1 MSQKYK
7 YSLISERIFTCSYLQ
22 GEKTGA
28 SLPEVLEAL
37 VKNKIIS
44 FDALQVHQKQAW
56 YCFLVQLG
64 AIATARNGCENPPE
78 ASAKWKELLLELTNG
93 DEAPWCLVVEDV
105 SLPAFMQSPIPEGS
119 LEQAKYKA
127 DVATPDDLDVL
138 ITAKN
143 HDIKKRRLHNP
154 SLEHWIYALITLQTL
169 EGYLGVGN
177 YGIIRMNGGFGN
189 RPMVGFAPGLE
200 WGKRFTRDVS
210 ALIGARS
217 SLIENYGYDPNGT
230 SLVWIEPW
238 DGKKESGLL
247 FNQCDPLFI
256 EICRRIR
263 FVYDAEHDL
272 ACRRAN
278 SKGSRLTGP
287 DELYGKTG
295 DPWVPVDKS
304 EHKALSLGRN
314 GWTYKLLRD
323 VLFSGDYERP
333 ISLQMEEMSK
343 GGGFLIAAGLV
354 RGQGETQG
362 LHNRIVPLSRK
373 AMTLLNDISG
383 REKLAK
389 RSEAY
394 INDAAK
400 SQSNILVPALKK
412 LITAGSDGNKKVDT
426 NKLYKYL
433 EAFRNSVDEAFFQY
447 LWNDIEFPDSEALKR
462 WQTFLY
468 DASRIQYE
476 NAVNSSPLPSIRRYR
491 AISRADMVFKG
502 CSARVLDK
510 LFAKD
515 AN

>member
-1 MSQKYK
+1 MNEKYF
-7 YSLISERIFTCSYLQ
+7 YSLISQPLFTCRYVD
-22 GEKTGA
+22 GGTVGA
-28 SLPEVLEAL
+28 SLPEVFEAL
-37 VKNKIIS
+37 MQNKIIS
-44 FDALQVHQKQAW
+44 FDALQVHQRQAW
-56 YCFLVQLG
+56 YCFLVQL
-64 AIATARNGCENPPE
+64 ATIATARNGYKNPPDVSTE
-78 ASAKWKELLLELTNG
+78 WKELLLALTNG
-93 DEAPWCLVVEDV
+93 DEAPWCLVVEDI
-105 SLPAFMQSPIPEGS
+105 SMPAFMQSPIPEGS
-119 LEQAKYKA
+119 LERAKYKA
-127 DVATPDDLDVL
+127 DVATPDDLDIL

-143 HDIKKRRLHNP
+143 HDIKTRRLHNP

-189 RPMVGFAPGLE
+189 RPMVGFAHGLD
-200 WGKRFTRDVS
+200 WGKRFMQDVS
-210 ALIGARS
+210 TLIEARI
-217 SLIENYGYDPNGT
+217 SLIENYAYDPNGT
-230 SLVWIEPW
+230 ALVWLEPW
-238 DGKKESGLL
+238 DGSKESGIL

-263 FVYDAEHDL
+263 FVCAAGHDL
-272 ACRRAN
+272 ACWRAN
-278 SKGSRLTGP
+278 SKGSRVTGP

-314 GWTYKLLRD
+314 GWTYKLIRD

-333 ISLQMEEMSK
+333 VSLQIKGMSK
-343 GGGFLIAAGLV
+343 DGGFFVATGLV

-373 AMTLLNDISG
+373 TMKLLNNISG

-400 SQSNILVPALKK
+400 AQSNILVPALKK
-412 LITAGSDGNKKVDT
+412 LITAGIDRNEKVDT

-433 EAFRNSVDEAFFQY
+433 EAFRNSVDEAFFKH
-447 LWNDIEFPDSEALKR
+447 LWNDIEFSDSEALKR
-462 WQTFLY
+462 WQKLLY
-468 DASRIQYE
+468 DFARIQYE

-491 AISRADMVFKG
+491 AVSRADMVFEG
-502 CSARVLDK
+502 SSSRVFDK
-510 LFAKD
+510 LFSQD
-515 AN
+515 SN